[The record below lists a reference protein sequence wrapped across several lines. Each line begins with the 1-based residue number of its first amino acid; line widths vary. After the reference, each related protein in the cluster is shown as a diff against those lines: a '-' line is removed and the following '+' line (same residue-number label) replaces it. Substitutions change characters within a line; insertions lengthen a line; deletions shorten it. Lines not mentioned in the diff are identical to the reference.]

1 MGLRLAF
8 DLDGTL
14 ADMDAALRR
23 EAARLFGGAPR
34 ISELTDAQA
43 RRLWKHV
50 SVIEGFWATLAEIE
64 PGAVARLAAL
74 RALHGW
80 EVIFLTQR
88 PASAGETSQVQ
99 SQRWLEAHG
108 FELPSVFVMSG
119 SRGKVADA
127 LALDAVVDDRP
138 ENCLD
143 VITDSHARALL
154 VWRDTPDAVPP
165 AAKRLGIETTFSI
178 AEALELLQQMTPR
191 ADKTDGLVCRLRA
204 AIGI

>member
-14 ADMDAALRR
+14 ADMDMALRR
-23 EAARLFGGAPR
+23 EAAHLFGAAPR
-34 ISELTDAQA
+34 IAELTDAQA

-50 SVIEGFWATLAEIE
+50 SEVEDFWATLAEIE

-74 RALHGW
+74 AALHGW

-88 PASAGETSQVQ
+88 PASGGETSQVQ
-99 SQRWLEAHG
+99 SQRWLQAHG

-127 LALDAVVDDRP
+127 LALDAVIDDRP

-143 VITDSHARALL
+143 VITDSNARALL
-154 VWRDTPDAVPP
+154 VWRDTPATVPP

-191 ADKTDGLVCRLRA
+191 ADKTDGLVGRLRA